1 MQNKRQ
7 FFFLVVGVPTLGEG
21 GGSSRLGQNPKL
33 VLQMERRNIYT
44 FCSISL
50 CCNVTKDDYSDDE
63 YDVGDGGQ
71 GEN

>member
-1 MQNKRQ
+1 
-7 FFFLVVGVPTLGEG
+7 
-21 GGSSRLGQNPKL
+21 
-33 VLQMERRNIYT
+33 MERRNIYT

-71 GEN
+71 LDQVKARIRTNVDDEGDEEKMLMKATMMIYI